1 VSGVTFG
8 SLLRAVFFWRDRAAN
23 EPKTMSDEVKQT
35 EEKRRVGDGTPG
47 PGRPK
52 GVPNKMTIAA
62 KEAIAIAADKLG
74 GADRLVAWAQ
84 EDPANERVFWGTIY
98 PKLLPLQVS
107 GEGGGPVSLSMAV
120 KFVNAGT
127 TG

>member
-1 VSGVTFG
+1 
-8 SLLRAVFFWRDRAAN
+8 
-23 EPKTMSDEVKQT
+23 MSDEVKQT

>member
-1 VSGVTFG
+1 METTKLVPDTE
-8 SLLRAVFFWRDRAAN
+8 R
-23 EPKTMSDEVKQT
+23 PKPPNAGM
-35 EEKRRVGDGTPG
+35 
-47 PGRPK
+47 GRPA
-52 GVPNKMTIAA
+52 GVPNKTTRAA

-107 GEGGGPVSLSMAV
+107 GEGGGDIGLTLAV
-120 KFVNAGT
+120 KFIGAGSAVS
-127 TG
+127 